1 MLSISCILKPNS
13 KYLRTFSEAGK
24 NGKANSDRGARYRNP
39 DTEEAIWNKGMYF
52 DSYIRLELKMP
63 DSHNYSAD
71 IGRQEPLLVPWPLP
85 LSLVRCMISVSQILP
100 VQQRVTGLACLD
112 SKPRLSY
119 PRPHPNPVQ
128 ILKEH

>member
-71 IGRQEPLLVPWPLP
+71 IGRQVTRSRSNSLISEPRFIICICK
-85 LSLVRCMISVSQILP
+85 S
-100 VQQRVTGLACLD
+100 
-112 SKPRLSY
+112 
-119 PRPHPNPVQ
+119 
-128 ILKEH
+128 